1 MLSKKRKMLLFAVL
15 LIPAVALIMS
25 ASATEV
31 WADPSECFFN
41 IEFNATDLDA
51 GVRGFFDY
59 DPWNTLEIENPNSD
73 VIAEVDALAGLA
85 AQGFA
90 EWFFESGEP
99 KLGEPENGGLDYT
112 FGILFGRF
120 PDGTYTFT
128 ATPNAGGQEV
138 CTADLDYVIPC
149 APEISASGNR
159 GLGVIISWEEVD
171 QVVDTTATTGDDSG
185 VVCEDS
191 EDLEII
197 GYKVIVEIELGD
209 DEVVKIF
216 DVDLLADDRSL
227 HVSREFIA
235 LSDEFKYEVLA
246 IDAGGNQTIT
256 EDEFCVNEINGQV
269 EECEDEENGD

>member
-1 MLSKKRKMLLFAVL
+1 
-15 LIPAVALIMS
+15 MS
-25 ASATEV
+25 AFASEIL
-31 WADPSECFFN
+31 ADDSECFFN
-41 IEFNATDLDA
+41 IEFNATDLDV
-51 GVRGFFDY
+51 GVRGFFDF
-59 DPWNTLEIENPNSD
+59 DPWNALTVEDATTPIPN
-73 VIAEVDALAGLA
+73 VIAKVDAFVGLA
-85 AQGFA
+85 DQGFA

-99 KLGEPENGGLDYT
+99 KLGESGYS
-112 FGILFGRF
+112 FGTLFDRF

-128 ATPNAGGQEV
+128 ATPNAGGQEI

-171 QVVDTTATTGDDSG
+171 QVVDTDDTTGEGSG
-185 VVCEDS
+185 VVCVDS

-216 DVDLLADDRSL
+216 DVDLLADDRRV
-227 HVSREFIA
+227 HVPPEFIA

-246 IDAGGNQTIT
+246 IEASGNQTIT
-256 EDEFCVNEINGQV
+256 EDEFCVNERNGRV
-269 EECEDEENGD
+269 EECEEEDGE